1 MSGCVFW
8 NHVNNFYTN
17 ILHAVYI
24 YNHTSHVGR
33 WRKIFSLQCLYSKL
47 LFLRVA
53 GDQNCSGQFSI
64 SASFGV
70 WCLYKHPAVPDT
82 QRLPPCTRSSL
93 CLHMWHTANLLPAFC
108 FFSVFTVYQRDSP
121 RASCFPQCTVAF
133 IRARRRKRGAR
144 MRSHARTIQSAISLV
159 LPWPCFIG
167 NLEVKLR
174 NFFVC
179 CSHANAALWLKFI
192 CCSVRSTWEHNLP
205 RMKT

>member
-17 ILHAVYI
+17 ILYAVYI

-82 QRLPPCTRSSL
+82 QRLPPCTRSSSL

-121 RASCFPQCTVAF
+121 PSFLFPTMH
-133 IRARRRKRGAR
+133 RGLYQA
-144 MRSHARTIQSAISLV
+144 AK
-159 LPWPCFIG
+159 
-167 NLEVKLR
+167 EVKR
-174 NFFVC
+174 
-179 CSHANAALWLKFI
+179 CSDAKPRLYNSI
-192 CCSVRSTWEHNLP
+192 CNLP
-205 RMKT
+205 CASLTLFYRQSWGEVTQLFCVLFTCKRSSMIEIHLLFRKINVGA